1 MDEKELLKIQNIE
14 MKLLIEAISLKYGYD
29 YSDYTKSHLK
39 RRLIRRMSLEN
50 YTSLTQL
57 TEKVLY
63 DKDMFEQV
71 FWDLSINV
79 TEMFRFPKFF
89 KDLRE
94 HVIPILKT
102 YPTINIWHAG
112 CSTGEEVLSTAILLE
127 EEGLLNRTTIYATDI
142 NKKVLETA
150 KEGIYSIDNIK
161 KWTKNYQE
169 SGGVKSFSDYYTA
182 KYDHV
187 IFDSNLLE
195 NVTFLE
201 HNLVT
206 DQKFIDT
213 NLIICRNV
221 MIYFNVKLQRKVINL
236 FEESLIPSGFLGI
249 GSKESLNTSSTDSKF
264 INVTTD
270 TKIYKKHVGY

>member
-50 YTSLTQL
+50 YTSITQL

>member
-1 MDEKELLKIQNIE
+1 MNEKDLLEIENIE
-14 MKLLIEAISLKYGYD
+14 IKLLVEAILLKYGYD
-29 YSDYTKSHLK
+29 YTNYTKTHLK
-39 RRLIRRMSLEN
+39 RRLLRRMNLEN
-50 YTSLTQL
+50 YTSITQL

-89 KDLRE
+89 EDLRK
-94 HVIPILKT
+94 HVIPILRT

-112 CSTGEEVLSTAILLE
+112 CSTGEEVISIAILLK

-142 NKKVLETA
+142 NKKVLKVA
-150 KEGIYSIDNIK
+150 KEGIYSIEDIK

-187 IFDSNLLE
+187 IFDNSLLE
-195 NVTFLE
+195 NITFLE

-206 DQKFIDT
+206 DQKFIDA

-221 MIYFNVKLQRKVINL
+221 MIYFNGKLQNKVVKL

-249 GSKESLNTSSTDSKF
+249 GSKENLRIASSDKKF
-264 INVTTD
+264 INIVAD
-270 TKIYKKHVGY
+270 TKIYKKNIRY

>member
-50 YTSLTQL
+50 YTSITQL

-127 EEGLLNRTTIYATDI
+127 EEDLLNRTTIYATDI